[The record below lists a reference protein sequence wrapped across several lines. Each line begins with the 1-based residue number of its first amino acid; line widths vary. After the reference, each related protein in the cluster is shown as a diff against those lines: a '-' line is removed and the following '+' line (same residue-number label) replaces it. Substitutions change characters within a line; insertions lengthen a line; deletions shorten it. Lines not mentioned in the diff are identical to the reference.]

1 MIGNLTGHIDVLKDF
16 KSKNIDLKEVLDI
29 GAYEGE
35 WTYHCKQIYPEAN
48 VLMIEA
54 NADMEEHLKKIGPYK
69 IELLSS
75 ETDKEVVFHKSLM
88 THKTGS
94 SIYPE
99 NVAEHKFEEVKL
111 KTKKLSDVVESKNY
125 DLIKLDTQGSDLDI
139 INGSKSIFENTK
151 YLMIETQTLE
161 YNLGAPLFDFT
172 YKYLKDLSFKLEHI
186 YNFESQTFTNI
197 NTTFNMSFDMLWIN
211 ERNL

>member
-1 MIGNLTGHIDVLKDF
+1 MN
-16 KSKNIDLKEVLDI
+16 
-29 GAYEGE
+29 
-35 WTYHCKQIYPEAN
+35 
-48 VLMIEA
+48 
-54 NADMEEHLKKIGPYK
+54 
-69 IELLSS
+69 
-75 ETDKEVVFHKSLM
+75 
-88 THKTGS
+88 HKTGS

-99 NVAEHKFEEVKL
+99 NVAEHKFEKVKL
-111 KTKKLSDVVESKNY
+111 KSKKLSDVVESKNY
-125 DLIKLDTQGSDLDI
+125 DLIKLDTQGSELDI

-151 YLMIETQTLE
+151 YLMIEAQTLE

-197 NTTFNMSFDMLWIN
+197 NTTFNISFDMLWIN